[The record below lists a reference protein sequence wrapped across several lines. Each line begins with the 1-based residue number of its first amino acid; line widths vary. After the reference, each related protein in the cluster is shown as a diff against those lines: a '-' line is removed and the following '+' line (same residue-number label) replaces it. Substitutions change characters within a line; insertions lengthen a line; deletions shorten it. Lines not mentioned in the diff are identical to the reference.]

1 MKEHRD
7 QLQVRQG
14 DQPWYPI
21 QDRSFVAH
29 GGSRMP
35 CAAACKL
42 GTETKIWTCDKNP
55 SEQGLPPHPHTHTHP
70 HRSRQGDV
78 LAHEVKVRM
87 KRGWDESE
95 DEMRLLN
102 RDTRRGTQKK
112 REGAN
117 TNTNTPGRK
126 RANPERAREEK
137 TEADG
142 NRNGARP
149 AKKGRMEAPEPTYHS
164 ETYAY
169 LARTGPNLPG
179 EGRMHEIGDRMG
191 N

>member
-1 MKEHRD
+1 MTNCRYVRVISPDIPSKTVASLHTVGQGCRVPLLVNWELKLKIEHVIKTLRN
-7 QLQVRQG
+7 RG
-14 DQPWYPI
+14 
-21 QDRSFVAH
+21 
-29 GGSRMP
+29 
-35 CAAACKL
+35 C
-42 GTETKIWTCDKNP
+42 
-55 SEQGLPPHPHTHTHP
+55 PHTHTHTHP

-179 EGRMHEIGDRMG
+179 EGRTHEIGDRMG